1 MRSTVAAPTLP
12 LILATSPSH
21 YHCSE
26 YAWLYPYTKPT
37 PGGLLHVSNAIF
49 DLDGRIGAWSE
60 SAIVPVESGWRLS
73 GGAWNQ
79 PIVEDAAG
87 IAWKIKIVELNPGDD
102 FHGYPENP
110 YTVGAEQY
118 HYTGW
123 KGSYEANEIAPYS
136 SHCPH
141 LEELTMDAQ
150 RRYSLTKF
158 KQGGRNTWVAPAPVV
173 MANSV
178 PMAPMDFAWSR
189 VAETGETALSPAV
202 HLPSP
207 TFPDG
212 VTPSRARWV
221 EFRLPEFHPQGT
233 IGYHLYC
240 RSADETTWRRVPSP
254 ECYGTPTTPDD
265 WLFPWW
271 LRQIKILRASLR
283 TYPIHSPATNPQS
296 NLTSLHIRHRDEVGD
311 IVVEPGEV
319 FNVTCP
325 VIDEWGEEGTGTIGS
340 GAHKFGR
347 KIRASDW
354 GQWYINQQPSQ
365 SGHTSWP
372 VIGMFN
378 CYSRWHSV
386 KVQANGGDALAT
398 SDYSGGQCFG
408 NQFHECE
415 FMANSYPGK
424 VTCGIR
430 IDALSTVNW
439 GGYSAHTASE
449 LLFRDCKFSGS
460 IPLWIAGNQT
470 ANVRFER
477 LHGTA
482 YGYDSRSSFAY
493 IENPNAL
500 RFTSGCYA
508 DAYLLNQPVAGN
520 NMRGVIF
527 RCSTYHASLQIDDIW
542 IDAAFVR
549 FIEANGVAVQL
560 KLTGGKLNV
569 RGSKPLLGLFVNQH
583 AKSTWLMQDVQ
594 TQHDGGTYGPYVANY
609 GYREVEVLLERTGL
623 LSTILR
629 EPTEAQANE
638 MFSNIWGT
646 GAMIQPRDKPGYKV
660 PIGGY
665 TTVFNSLTTG
675 ETVKS
680 EAIKDQLDVPTT

>member
-1 MRSTVAAPTLP
+1 MRSTVAAPTHP

-26 YAWLYPYTKPT
+26 YAWLYPFTKPT
-37 PGGLLHVSNAIF
+37 PGGLLHVSNAIV

-60 SAIVPVESGWRLS
+60 PTVLTVESGWRLW

-87 IAWKIKIVELNPGDD
+87 IAWKVKIVEMNSDDD
-102 FHGYPENP
+102 FQYNP
-110 YTVGAEQY
+110 YTAGTE
-118 HYTGW
+118 HYLYSGW
-123 KGSYEANEIAPYS
+123 QGSYPPNEIAPYS

-141 LEELTMDAQ
+141 LEQLTQDAY
-150 RRYSLTKF
+150 RLYSLTKF

-173 MANSV
+173 MVNSV
-178 PMAPMDFAWSR
+178 PMGPMDFAWCR

-207 TFPDG
+207 TFPNG
-212 VTPSRARWV
+212 VTLSRSRWV

-233 IGYHLYC
+233 VGYHLYC
-240 RSADETTWRRVPSP
+240 RGEDETTWRRVPSP
-254 ECYGTPTTPDD
+254 ECYSTPSTPDD

-271 LRQIKILRASLR
+271 LRQIKILRSALR
-283 TYPIHSPATNPQS
+283 TYPIHSLAANPQS
-296 NLTSLHIRHRDEVGD
+296 NLTSLQVRLRDEVGD
-311 IVVEPGEV
+311 VVVDPGEV

-325 VIDEWGEEGTGTIGS
+325 VIDEYGEEGTGTIG
-340 GAHKFGR
+340 GGKHKFGR
-347 KIRASDW
+347 KIRAADW
-354 GQWYINQQPSQ
+354 GKWEIIQHPGAG
-365 SGHTSWP
+365 GHRSWP
-372 VIGMFN
+372 VVGVFN
-378 CYSRWHSV
+378 SYSRWYGA
-386 KVQANGGDALAT
+386 KIQAYGGDALAT
-398 SDYSGGQCFG
+398 SDYSGGQSIG

-415 FMANSYPGK
+415 FRAQAYPSGN
-424 VTCGIR
+424 VACGVR
-430 IDALSTVNW
+430 IDARSTVNW
-439 GGYSAHTASE
+439 SGHTDHTASE
-449 LLFRDCKFSGS
+449 LLFRDCEFSGS
-460 IPLWIAGNQT
+460 VPLWIAGNQT
-470 ANVRFER
+470 ANIRFER
-477 LHGTA
+477 MHASA
-482 YGYDSRSSFAY
+482 YGYNTQSSLAY
-493 IENPNAL
+493 IECPNPIK
-500 RFTSGCYA
+500 FTGGIYA
-508 DAYLLNQPVAGN
+508 DAYLVNQPQTN
-520 NMRGVIF
+520 QRGVIF

-542 IDAAFVR
+542 IDQAFVR
-549 FIEANGVAVQL
+549 FVEANGVSVQL

-594 TQHDGGTYGPYVANY
+594 TQHDGGTYGPYVVNY
-609 GYREVEVLLERTGL
+609 GYREAEVLLERTGL

-665 TTVFNSLTTG
+665 TTIFNSLTTG

-680 EAIKDQLDVPTT
+680 ETISGPVAD